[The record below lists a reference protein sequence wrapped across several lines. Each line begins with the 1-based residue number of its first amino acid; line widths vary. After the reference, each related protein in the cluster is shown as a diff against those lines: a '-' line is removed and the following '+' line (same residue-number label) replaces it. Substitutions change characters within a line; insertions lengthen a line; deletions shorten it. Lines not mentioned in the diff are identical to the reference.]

1 MKSIKSQIGMTLIEL
16 MIAMVLSI
24 GVVYAVTNILITS
37 NRTATLS
44 DSLAQSQETGRFV
57 TSYLNHYFLRSGYS
71 PDGSEITPFE
81 VECANAADEMCTRNT
96 NDGVGDQI
104 AVIRTA
110 TTDDDTNC
118 FGGDMALAIDTV
130 VVDVFW
136 VETDP
141 ANNLSS
147 LYCLTYDRAT
157 KTAIN
162 NNVKQ
167 PIAAG
172 VVAIHALYGQSIA
185 ALASNQRNATQYVA
199 PRELATNGTGSADW
213 SKVFAIKFAVLT
225 QSFEEISGQATTRNY
240 IALDADAYTFN
251 DRFAYQVFSTTVAR
265 ANY

>member
-1 MKSIKSQIGMTLIEL
+1 MKSIKSQTGMTLIEL
-16 MIAMVLSI
+16 MIAMALSL

-37 NRTATLS
+37 NKTATLS

-57 TSYLNHYFLRSGYS
+57 TGYLNHFFLRSGYS
-71 PDGSEITPFE
+71 PDGAELEPFE
-81 VECANAADEMCTRNT
+81 VECANAADIMCTRNT
-96 NDGVGDQI
+96 DNGVGDQI
-104 AVIRTA
+104 AIIRTA
-110 TTDDDTNC
+110 TTDDDISC
-118 FGGDMALAIDTV
+118 FGSDMELTVDTV

-136 VETDP
+136 IEKDP

-147 LYCLTYDRAT
+147 LYCLTYDRGT
-157 KTAIN
+157 KTPIKN
-162 NNVKQ
+162 NAKQ

-199 PRELATNGTGSADW
+199 PSELATNGTGSADW

-225 QSFEEISGQATTRNY
+225 QSFEEISGQATPRNY